1 MRLIVLVL
9 LLAQIFGTAQA
20 YPLQGGDE
28 NGSVVLFGA
37 TRTPLEAENAT
48 LEILKLDVGLI
59 GAKNATYDLVD
70 SKDSVYQPGLYKT
83 LQPDRQLV
91 YFLVPL
97 DDLFKLVKV
106 IPAGGEPF
114 NINWWA
120 TPKGFNQ
127 DAVIRYYGITDWLI
141 NPDEQGI
148 VLQLRVTNNGTKDLY
163 VAPQNFTLLDQ
174 WGWAYR
180 PTLGFDPEVVGPGK
194 ATGSRVKV
202 GFTGVSLL
210 SRPAAL
216 AYDYGTANPVI
227 IDLEK
232 DQGPLSNEVVYG
244 SGAVQNVTSA
254 APAAAAASIMPSAN
268 QSQAASAPVGGQTNQ
283 TAASQTQ
290 GSNAS
295 SKISSLKE
303 QIAASKAR
311 LAANSESGGQKSSIG
326 EKINSSLDETR
337 QRLDAMRTGLNQ
349 STKNNT
355 QNGTA

>member
-1 MRLIVLVL
+1 MRLIVLAL
-9 LLAQIFGTAQA
+9 LLAQIFGTAHA

-59 GAKNATYDLVD
+59 GVENATYELVD

-91 YFLVPL
+91 YFLIPQ
-97 DDLFKLVKV
+97 DDLFKLINVTF
-106 IPAGGEPF
+106 AGGKSF

-163 VAPQNFTLLDQ
+163 IAPQNFTLLDQ

-216 AYDYGTANPVI
+216 GYDYGTANQVI

-254 APAAAAASIMPSAN
+254 APAAATSIMPSAN
-268 QSQAASAPVGGQTNQ
+268 QSQAASAPAEGQTNQ
-283 TAASQTQ
+283 TAASQIQ

-311 LAANSESGGQKSSIG
+311 LAATKSS
-326 EKINSSLDETR
+326 
-337 QRLDAMRTGLNQ
+337 LNQ
-349 STKNNT
+349 STKNDT
-355 QNGTA
+355 QNSTQNTTK

>member
-1 MRLIVLVL
+1 MRSIVLFL
-9 LLAQIFGTAQA
+9 LLAQIFATAQA

-37 TRTPLEAENAT
+37 TRTPLEDENAT
-48 LEILKLDVGLI
+48 QEILKLDVGLI
-59 GAKNATYDLVD
+59 GVENATYKLLD

-91 YFLVPL
+91 YFLIPQ
-97 DDLFKLVKV
+97 DDLFKLINVT
-106 IPAGGEPF
+106 IAGGKSF

-148 VLQLRVTNNGTKDLY
+148 VLQLRVTNNGTRDLY

-180 PTLGFDPEVVGPGK
+180 PTLGFDPEVVGPGN
-194 ATGSRVKV
+194 ATKTRVKV

-216 AYDYGTANPVI
+216 AYDYGFANQVI
-227 IDLEK
+227 IDLER

-244 SGAVQNVTSA
+244 SGAVQNATSRS
-254 APAAAAASIMPSAN
+254 PAAATSIMPSAN
-268 QSQAASAPVGGQTNQ
+268 QSQAASVPEGQTNQ
-283 TAASQTQ
+283 TAAGQTQ
-290 GSNAS
+290 GSNTS

-303 QIAASKAR
+303 QIAASKIR
-311 LAANSESGGQKSSIG
+311 LESTKSS
-326 EKINSSLDETR
+326 
-337 QRLDAMRTGLNQ
+337 LNQ

-355 QNGTA
+355 QNGTG

>member
-1 MRLIVLVL
+1 MRLIVLAL
-9 LLAQIFGTAQA
+9 LLALIFGTAQA

-48 LEILKLDVGLI
+48 QEFLKLHVGLI
-59 GAKNATYDLVD
+59 GLKNATYELLDQNDV
-70 SKDSVYQPGLYKT
+70 VNQPYLYKA

-91 YFLVPL
+91 YFLIPQ
-97 DDLFKLVKV
+97 DDLFKLIRVT
-106 IPAGGEPF
+106 PAGGEPF
-114 NINWWA
+114 SINWWA
-120 TPKGFNQ
+120 TPKGLNQ
-127 DAVIRYYGITDWLI
+127 DVVIRYYGITDWLI

-148 VLQLRVTNNGTKDLY
+148 VLQLRVTNNGTKDLNI
-163 VAPQNFTLLDQ
+163 APQNFTLLDQ
-174 WGWAYR
+174 WGWVYH
-180 PTLGFDPEVVGPGK
+180 PTVGFDAEMVAPGN
-194 ATGSRVKV
+194 ATKTRVKV

-216 AYDYGTANPVI
+216 AYDYGTANQVI

-244 SGAVQNVTSA
+244 SGAVQNITSA
-254 APAAAAASIMPSAN
+254 APAAAAASVMPSAN
-268 QSQAASAPVGGQTNQ
+268 Q
-283 TAASQTQ
+283 SQTQ

-303 QIAASKAR
+303 QIAASKNR
-311 LAANSESGGQKSSIG
+311 LEANSESGGQKLSIG

-337 QRLDAMRTGLNQ
+337 QRLDAMRVSLNQ

-355 QNGTA
+355 RNGTA